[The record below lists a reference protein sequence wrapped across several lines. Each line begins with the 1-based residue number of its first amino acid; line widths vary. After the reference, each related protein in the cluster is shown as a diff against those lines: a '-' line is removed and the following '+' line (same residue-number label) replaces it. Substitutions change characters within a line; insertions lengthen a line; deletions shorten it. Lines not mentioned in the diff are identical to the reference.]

1 MLRQEE
7 REKKK
12 KKIAGF
18 ALILRW
24 ERQRRPQGEDR
35 PECGKAAAEA
45 GTALNLS
52 TLLVGASFFAL
63 FSLWRRTRTYI

>member
-12 KKIAGF
+12 KDRRFRANT
-18 ALILRW
+18 ALGTA
-24 ERQRRPQGEDR
+24 EKAQGEDR

-63 FSLWRRTRTYI
+63 FSL